1 VPYPL
6 HDLCLKR
13 KLQNP
18 EEEEEVSVVDD
29 RRENSRIH
37 MMERENS
44 RIQKKQ
50 VGEDDGKV
58 KRTLKKDS
66 KEPEIV
72 KRETD
77 VANMLDDPIQL

>member
-18 EEEEEVSVVDD
+18 EEEEVSVVDD

-37 MMERENS
+37 MMETENS

-50 VGEDDGKV
+50 VGEDDGK
-58 KRTLKKDS
+58 
-66 KEPEIV
+66 
-72 KRETD
+72 
-77 VANMLDDPIQL
+77 

>member
-1 VPYPL
+1 MPYPL

-13 KLQNP
+13 KFQNP

-29 RRENSRIH
+29 RRENSWIH

-50 VGEDDGKV
+50 VGEDNG
-58 KRTLKKDS
+58 
-66 KEPEIV
+66 
-72 KRETD
+72 KRELQIRKKS
-77 VANMLDDPIQL
+77 VCR